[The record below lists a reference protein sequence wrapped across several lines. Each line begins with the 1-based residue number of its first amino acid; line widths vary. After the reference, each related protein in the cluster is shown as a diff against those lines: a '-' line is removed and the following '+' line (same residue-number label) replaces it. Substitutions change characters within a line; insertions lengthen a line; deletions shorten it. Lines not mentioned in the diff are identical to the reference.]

1 MEKKFVVNPGLC
13 IFSIF
18 LSIFFAA
25 MCIVV
30 LHIGRPGSAAFFGI
44 FLIPFAYLSVFYG
57 AVMEI
62 NEEGVIRYTL
72 GRPNRTVL
80 WKDLREV
87 GIVGL
92 RLFYKGKK
100 NRTGTKYLYFSTKE
114 MTEEERF
121 KLTLEWPPAKMLFVI
136 YSPECYQLINQ
147 LWGRTIEKYNVSNM
161 EDL

>member
-1 MEKKFVVNPGLC
+1 MKKKFVVNPGLC

-25 MCIVV
+25 MCIVM
-30 LHIGRPGSAAFFGI
+30 LRIGRPGSAAFFGVL
-44 FLIPFAYLSVFYG
+44 LIPFVYLSVFYG
-57 AVMEI
+57 ASVEI
-62 NEEGVIRYTL
+62 DEEGIIRYVL
-72 GRPNRTVL
+72 GRPGRTVL
-80 WKDLREV
+80 WNDLREV

-100 NRTGTKYLYFSTKE
+100 NRTGTKYLYFSEKE

-121 KLTLEWPPAKMLFVI
+121 KLTLEWPPARMLFVI
-136 YSPECYQLINQ
+136 YSPECYQRIHQ
-147 LWGRTIEKYNVSNM
+147 LWGKKIEQYNVSNM